1 MDGGASP
8 IQAYLAGTIGEEE
21 LLAQVDRVLADGSG
35 VDRAALLSDWRTK
48 SGRIRAASI
57 RDQLSARVQALSWSE
72 SDVDDTIN
80 GPSARAKELKAGDVL
95 ARRFVIDEKIG
106 SGGMGSVFKARDLRR
121 EEAQDR
127 RPYVAVKTLNVDLLQ
142 REDSLKILQR
152 EARKAQS
159 LSHPNIVRVY
169 DFDRDGQIMFVTM
182 ELLEGSALEA
192 KIRANG
198 LAGTTLQEALPI
210 LGQVAS
216 ALEFAHAEGIV
227 HSDLK
232 PANIFVLNNGRVKVI
247 DFGIA
252 RAVPTPGL
260 LTMDRTTFDI
270 QALGALTPA
279 YASPEMIEGLDPD
292 PRDDV
297 FAFACITY
305 ELLTGTHPFGRT
317 PALAAR
323 AANLRPKKPAQLS
336 AGQWRALLSG
346 LELERS
352 KRAASPTHLVAG
364 MQANPAIW
372 RRRGYAIQAGVA
384 LVMFAALA
392 GVLVHFTHL
401 PESAPEQNAPPK
413 VADRQQLQGEP
424 EVAKRQVQQQP
435 DEAAQQLAQQHA
447 DEVAAQQQ
455 ADEAAQQLAQQ
466 RAAEAAAQRATQLQA
481 QEEAA
486 RRQAQQQAEAEAAK
500 RLAQQQADEAA
511 SQLAR
516 QQAENAAKPPVQQPS
531 AETSGPADIAEL
543 QRLLNA
549 IGLNVG
555 APDGRAGPRTQE
567 MARAFQLATG
577 EPGIGGVTPALLAA
591 LRQARPSA
599 DAKAKALFSL
609 AAGASHSGRTGEAIR
624 LYELGLTFAPA
635 NSDALLALGGLYR
648 DKNDYD
654 AARRQ
659 YELAQRNGGVAAET
673 ARQQLA
679 ALPRQQQSPSAQAG
693 PAAQDTSASGMPA
706 GSAALRAA
714 GRFGSDRPLDGL
726 YAGTSQV
733 LGYSSPNCTA
743 GQVRLEVR
751 NGRLLLGGGSQLA
764 VASDGNFDGTKPIGH
779 PPVAQ
784 FWTGKVGADAMEA
797 DVKDPACRFHLS
809 LQKVPR

>member
-1 MDGGASP
+1 MDDGASP
-8 IQAYLAGTIGEEE
+8 IQAYLAGTIGEDE
-21 LLAQVDRVLADGSG
+21 LLVQVDRVLADGSV
-35 VDRAALLSDWRTK
+35 VDRAALLNDWKTK
-48 SGRIRAASI
+48 SGRIRASGV
-57 RDQLSARVQALSWSE
+57 RDQLSARVQALSWSDSE
-72 SDVDDTIN
+72 VHDTIN
-80 GPSARAKELKAGDVL
+80 RPPALARELQAGDVL
-95 ARRFVIDEKIG
+95 AHRFVIEAKIG

-127 RPYVAVKTLNVDLLQ
+127 HPYIAMKTLNVELLQ

-182 ELLEGSALEA
+182 ELLEGTSLEA
-192 KIRANG
+192 MIRANG
-198 LAGTTLQEALPI
+198 LTGTALQEALPI

-252 RAVPTPGL
+252 RAVPTPGV
-260 LTMDRTTFDI
+260 LTMDRTTFDM

-323 AANLRPKKPAQLS
+323 AANLRPKRPAPLS
-336 AGQWRALLSG
+336 ASQWRALQSG

-352 KRAASPTHLVAG
+352 KRAASPARLIAG
-364 MQANPAIW
+364 MQASPAIRQ
-372 RRRGYAIQAGVA
+372 RRNVAIQTGVA
-384 LVMFAALA
+384 FVAFATLVGL
-392 GVLVHFTHL
+392 LVHFANL
-401 PESAPEQNAPPK
+401 PGSAPEQNAPPGA
-413 VADRQQLQGEP
+413 ADQHQAHGEP
-424 EVAKRQVQQQP
+424 EVTNRQ
-435 DEAAQQLAQQHA
+435 
-447 DEVAAQQQ
+447 AQQQ
-455 ADEAAQQLAQQ
+455 ADEAAQRLAQQ
-466 RAAEAAAQRATQLQA
+466 RADEAAQTAAQRQADEAAQRLAQKRAEEAAAQWAAQQQA

-486 RRQAQQQAEAEAAK
+486 RRQAQQQADEEAAK
-500 RLAQQQADEAA
+500 HLAQQQADEAA
-511 SQLAR
+511 AKQRLAQ
-516 QQAENAAKPPVQQPS
+516 QQAVDAAKAPAQQPS
-531 AETSGPADIAEL
+531 VEVLAPADIAEL

-555 APDGRAGPRTQE
+555 APDGKAGPRTQE

-577 EPGIGGVTPALLAA
+577 EPGNGGLTPGLLAA
-591 LRQARPSA
+591 LRQAKPSA
-599 DAKAKALFSL
+599 DTKAKAVFSL
-609 AAGASHSGRTGEAIR
+609 AAGASRSGRTGDAIR

-654 AARRQ
+654 AARRR
-659 YELAQRNGGVAAET
+659 YELVQRNGGAAAET
-673 ARQQLA
+673 ARRQLA
-679 ALPRQQQSPSAQAG
+679 ALPRQQQSPAGQTGPDPNASASG
-693 PAAQDTSASGMPA
+693 PAASQATAHT
-706 GSAALRAA
+706 
-714 GRFGSDRPLDGL
+714 GSDRPLDGV
-726 YAGTSQV
+726 YSGTSRIS
-733 LGYSSPNCTA
+733 GFSSPNCMA

-751 NGRLLLGGGSQLA
+751 NSKLLLGGDRQVA
-764 VASDGNFDGTKPIGH
+764 VASDGSFDGTTPIGH

-784 FWTGKVGADAMEA
+784 FWTGKIGAGSMEV
-797 DVKDPACRFHLS
+797 DVKDPACKFHLS
-809 LQKVPR
+809 LKKVPG

>member
-1 MDGGASP
+1 MDGASP
-8 IQAYLAGTIGEEE
+8 IQAYLSGAIGEDE
-21 LLAQVDRVLADGSG
+21 LLVQVDRVLADGSV
-35 VDRAALLSDWRTK
+35 VDRAALLNDWRNK
-48 SGRIRAASI
+48 SGRIRASSV
-57 RDQLSARVQALSWSE
+57 RDQLSVRVQALWRSE
-72 SDVDDTIN
+72 SDIDDTIN
-80 GPSARAKELKAGDVL
+80 RPSTRARELRAGDVL
-95 ARRFVIDEKIG
+95 ANRFVIDEKIG

-182 ELLEGSALEA
+182 ALLEGRSLEA
-192 KIRANG
+192 MIRANG
-198 LAGTTLQEALPI
+198 LTGTSLQAALPI

-216 ALEFAHAEGIV
+216 ALEFAHGEGIV

-279 YASPEMIEGLDPD
+279 YASPEMIDGLAPD

-305 ELLTGTHPFGRT
+305 ELLTGMHPFGKT

-323 AANLRPKKPAQLS
+323 NANLRPKKPAQLS
-336 AGQWRALLSG
+336 ASQWQALQSG
-346 LELERS
+346 LELGRS
-352 KRAASPTHLVAG
+352 KRAASPARLIAG
-364 MQANPAIW
+364 LQANPAIW
-372 RRRGYAIQAGVA
+372 QRSGFAIPAGAAFV
-384 LVMFAALA
+384 VFATLL
-392 GVLVHFTHL
+392 GLLVHFAYQ
-401 PESAPEQNAPPK
+401 PGSAPGRDARPK
-413 VADRQQLQGEP
+413 SADQQQPNGKP
-424 EVAKRQVQQQP
+424 EVAKN
-435 DEAAQQLAQQHA
+435 L
-447 DEVAAQQQ
+447 AQQQ
-455 ADEAAQQLAQQ
+455 ADEAAQRLAQQ
-466 RAAEAAAQRATQLQA
+466 RADEAAAQKAGQQQA
-481 QEEAA
+481 QEEEA
-486 RRQAQQQAEAEAAK
+486 RRQAQQQADEEAAK
-500 RLAQQQADEAA
+500 RLAQQQADEATA
-511 SQLAR
+511 RRLAQ
-516 QQAENAAKPPVQQPS
+516 QQAENAAKPSVQQPS
-531 AETSGPADIAEL
+531 AEALGPTDIAEL
-543 QRLLNA
+543 QGLLNA

-555 APDGRAGPRTQE
+555 APDGKAGPRTQE
-567 MARAFQLATG
+567 MARAFRLATG
-577 EPGIGGVTPALLAA
+577 DPGNGEVTPGLLAA
-591 LRQARPSA
+591 LRQAKPSP
-599 DAKAKALFSL
+599 DAKAKAVFSL
-609 AAGASHSGRTGEAIR
+609 AAGASRSGRIGDAIR

-635 NSDALLALGGLYR
+635 NSDALLALAGLYR

-659 YELAQRNGGVAAET
+659 YELVQRNGGATAET

-679 ALPRQQQSPSAQAG
+679 ALRRQQQSPASQTGPTAAG
-693 PAAQDTSASGMPA
+693 AAASGPTAPQTTAHA
-706 GSAALRAA
+706 GSDL
-714 GRFGSDRPLDGL
+714 PLDGF

-733 LGYSSPNCTA
+733 LGYSSPNCIT

-751 NGRLLLGGGSQLA
+751 NSRLLLGGDRHLA
-764 VASDGNFDGTKPIGH
+764 VASDGSFDGTTPIGH

-784 FWTGKVGADAMEA
+784 FWTGKIGAGGMEV
-797 DVKDPACRFHLS
+797 DVKDPACKFHLS
-809 LQKVPR
+809 LRKVPG

>member
-1 MDGGASP
+1 MDDASP
-8 IQAYLAGTIGEEE
+8 IQAYLAGTIGEDE
-21 LLAQVDRVLADGSG
+21 LLVQVDRVLADGS
-35 VDRAALLSDWRTK
+35 VIDRAALLNDWRTK
-48 SGRIRAASI
+48 SGRIRASGI
-57 RDQLSARVQALSWSE
+57 RDQLSARVQALSWSG
-72 SDVDDTIN
+72 SDVDDTMN
-80 GPSARAKELKAGDVL
+80 GPSPRARALQAGDVL
-95 ARRFVIDEKIG
+95 AHRFVIEEKIG

-127 RPYVAVKTLNVDLLQ
+127 HPYVAVKTLNVDLLQ

-152 EARKAQS
+152 EARKAQG

-169 DFDRDGQIMFVTM
+169 DFDRDGQTMFVTM
-182 ELLEGSALEA
+182 ELLEGLSLEA
-192 KIRANG
+192 MIRANG
-198 LAGTTLQEALPI
+198 LTGTTLSEALPI

-232 PANIFVLNNGRVKVI
+232 PANILVLNNGRVKVI

-252 RAVPTPGL
+252 RAIPTPGL

-292 PRDDV
+292 PRDDA

-305 ELLTGTHPFGRT
+305 ELLTGMHPFGRT

-323 AANLRPKKPAQLS
+323 VANLRPKRPARLS
-336 AGQWRALLSG
+336 ASQWRALQSG
-346 LELERS
+346 LELERA
-352 KRAASPTHLVAG
+352 KRGASPARLLAA
-364 MQANPAIW
+364 MQDKPTIW
-372 RRRGYAIQAGVA
+372 RRRGFAIQAGVGVVVIAA
-384 LVMFAALA
+384 LVGLLVRFAHQP
-392 GVLVHFTHL
+392 G
-401 PESAPEQNAPPK
+401 SAPEQTAAPK
-413 VADRQQLQGEP
+413 AADQQQPGEP
-424 EVAKRQVQQQP
+424 EAGKGQ
-435 DEAAQQLAQQHA
+435 
-447 DEVAAQQQ
+447 AQQQ
-455 ADEAAQQLAQQ
+455 ADEAARRVAQQ
-466 RAAEAAAQRATQLQA
+466 RAEEAAAQMAAQQQA
-481 QEEAA
+481 QQEAA
-486 RRQAQQQAEAEAAK
+486 RRQAQQQADEESAR

-511 SQLAR
+511 ARRLA
-516 QQAENAAKPPVQQPS
+516 QQQMESAAKPPVQPPS
-531 AETSGPADIAEL
+531 AEVLVPADIAEL

-555 APDGRAGPRTQE
+555 TPDGKTGPRTQE

-577 EPGIGGVTPALLAA
+577 EPGNDGLTPGLLGA
-591 LRQARPSA
+591 LRQAKPSA
-599 DAKAKALFSL
+599 DAKAKAVFSL
-609 AAGASHSGRTGEAIR
+609 ATAASRSGRTGDAIR

-659 YELAQRNGGVAAET
+659 YELVPKNSGAAAEA
-673 ARQQLA
+673 ARQQLE
-679 ALPRQQQSPSAQAG
+679 ALPRQQRLPASQTG
-693 PAAQDTSASGMPA
+693 PAIPDASAPGMPA
-706 GSAALRAA
+706 GSAATQATGHA
-714 GRFGSDRPLDGL
+714 GSDRPLDGL

-733 LGYSSPNCTA
+733 SGYSSPNCTA

-751 NGRLLLGGGSQLA
+751 NGRLLLGGDRQIT
-764 VASDGNFDGTKPIGH
+764 VASDGNFDGTTPIGH

-784 FWTGKVGADAMEA
+784 FWTGKILADSMEV
-797 DVKDPACRFHLS
+797 DVKDPACRLHIS
-809 LQKVPR
+809 LKKVSR